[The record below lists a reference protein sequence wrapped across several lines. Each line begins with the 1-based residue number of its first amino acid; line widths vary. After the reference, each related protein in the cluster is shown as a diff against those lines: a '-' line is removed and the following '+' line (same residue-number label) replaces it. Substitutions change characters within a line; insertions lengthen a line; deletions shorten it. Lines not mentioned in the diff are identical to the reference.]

1 MDNKIIVVQQLTIDD
16 IVLQNIIFD
25 GFISTGYG
33 ESAARIAAERIVNVK
48 GHKEFNIFTGT
59 TITKR
64 RILQA
69 ISRYIASNEDYA
81 IMLISDN
88 ARDIICSV
96 AG

>member
-1 MDNKIIVVQQLTIDD
+1 MVNKIMIVQQLSIDD

-25 GFISTGYG
+25 GFISTGYS
-33 ESAARIAAERIVNVK
+33 ENAARIAADRIINIK
-48 GHKEFNIFTGT
+48 GHKELNMFTGA

-64 RILQA
+64 RLLQA
-69 ISRYIASNEDYA
+69 ISRYVASNEDYA
-81 IMLISDN
+81 LMLISDN